1 MTDESGQAG
10 ALIVTPRMIEAGRS
24 RLWECQYG
32 EPIEDVLRVVYLA
45 MAFEAKRSPSPL
57 LETLTKRSETK
68 FSNGC

>member
-1 MTDESGQAG
+1 
-10 ALIVTPRMIEAGRS
+10 MIEAGRS